1 MPLLQFIFV
10 LFVRF
15 FEIVEHLQ
23 PDWLIVVLQTVV
35 EIAVR
40 PGEINIENLGKGG
53 KDILLIDGT
62 ASVVDKVPGFVQSH
76 QHPQELE
83 NEAKNTIIPFRF

>member
-1 MPLLQFIFV
+1 MV
-10 LFVRF
+10 
-15 FEIVEHLQ
+15 LQ
-23 PDWLIVVLQTVV
+23 PVV

-40 PGEINIENLGKGG
+40 SAEIDIEDLGKGG
-53 KDILLIDGT
+53 KDILLIDAT

>member
-1 MPLLQFIFV
+1 M
-10 LFVRF
+10 
-15 FEIVEHLQ
+15 
-23 PDWLIVVLQTVV
+23 VLQTVV

-40 PGEINIENLGKGG
+40 PAEIDIEDLGKGG
-53 KDILLIDGT
+53 KDILLIDWA
-62 ASVVDKVPGFVQSH
+62 ASVVDKVSGFVQSH